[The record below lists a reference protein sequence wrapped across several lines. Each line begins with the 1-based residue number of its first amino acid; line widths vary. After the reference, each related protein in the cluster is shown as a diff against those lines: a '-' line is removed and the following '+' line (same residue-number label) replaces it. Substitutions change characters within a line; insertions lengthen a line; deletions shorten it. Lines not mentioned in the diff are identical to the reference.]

1 LYSSSG
7 LHISAEVAE
16 VNFFSIVLS
25 LIFFLYE
32 IFQERTKVITGTRK
46 QKTVSI
52 GAVLGIFVLGQ
63 DDALV

>member
-1 LYSSSG
+1 LQK
-7 LHISAEVAE
+7 L
-16 VNFFSIVLS
+16 NFFSIVLS